1 MPRYLLSLIMAADRI
16 VLNKLADTLAE
27 IRDEYDSDEE
37 DDIVKG
43 LKRVKNVL
51 NDIEMDQK
59 TIKYIA
65 KLSNGDIR
73 FAYNLVEF
81 SYYGFNHKVTI
92 DNIKEVNNI
101 LY

>member
-1 MPRYLLSLIMAADRI
+1 
-16 VLNKLADTLAE
+16 
-27 IRDEYDSDEE
+27 
-37 DDIVKG
+37 
-43 LKRVKNVL
+43 
-51 NDIEMDQK
+51 MDQK

-92 DNIKEVNNI
+92 DNIKEVNNTPSFFTDKMKMVI
-101 LY
+101 MTCSLHFKKHKRK